1 MVSEEDQYKYSLPPD
16 MAQKANVNCNTY
28 IKDTELVKAVLIKN
42 PVSQNID
49 PMKTL
54 DDFVKDLVKDKKKLK
69 DLDFDNFRK
78 FKFEMDQLWVNY

>member
-1 MVSEEDQYKYSLPPD
+1 

-28 IKDTELVKAVLIKN
+28 IKDTELIKAVLIKN

>member
-1 MVSEEDQYKYSLPPD
+1 